1 MPSVGLILDI
11 ILLGVL
17 GAAMHR
23 AWILSKQFEKARGD
37 RAAFEQ
43 LISALNIA
51 AGRAEEAIDGLKDAV
66 KSAGDGLQS
75 KVNNA
80 RALQA
85 ELEIMLQAG
94 DSLAER
100 LQALAEKNR
109 SIAAPHAAPAEPPAR
124 AAAAPHAPAAAPRT
138 RAEKELLDA
147 LRDKTKPAHDK

>member
-1 MPSVGLILDI
+1 MPSLGLVLDI
-11 ILLGVL
+11 VLLGAI

-23 AWILSKQFEKARGD
+23 AWILSRQFEQARSD

-51 AGRAEEAIDGLKDAV
+51 AGRAEAAIEGLKAAV
-66 KSAGDGLQS
+66 TDAGDGLQS
-75 KVNNA
+75 KVNAA
-80 RALQA
+80 RALEG

-100 LQALAEKNR
+100 LQSAAEKSRASAQADTPPR
-109 SIAAPHAAPAEPPAR
+109 SEPAR
-124 AAAAPHAPAAAPRT
+124 TAPPKAAEPRT

-147 LRDKTKPAHDK
+147 LRAKQDG

>member
-1 MPSVGLILDI
+1 MPSLGLVLDI
-11 ILLGVL
+11 VLLGAL
-17 GAAMHR
+17 GAVMHR
-23 AWILSKQFEKARGD
+23 AWILSKQFERTRAD

-51 AGRAEEAIDGLKDAV
+51 AGRAEEAIDGLKEAV
-66 KSAGDGLQS
+66 QSAGDGLQS
-75 KVNNA
+75 KVNSA

-100 LQALAEKNR
+100 LQTLAEKSR
-109 SIAAPHAAPAEPPAR
+109 SSHAPDNAPARPAAAPVAAPAT
-124 AAAAPHAPAAAPRT
+124 APRT

-147 LRDKTKPAHDK
+147 LRDKTKPAHDR

>member
-1 MPSVGLILDI
+1 MPSLGLILDI
-11 ILLGVL
+11 VLLAALGV
-17 GAAMHR
+17 AMHR
-23 AWILSKQFEKARGD
+23 AWVLSKQFEKARGD

-51 AGRAEEAIDGLKDAV
+51 ASRAEEAIDGLKEAV

-85 ELEIMLQAG
+85 ELEIILQAG

-100 LQALAEKNR
+100 LQALAEKSR
-109 SIAAPHAAPAEPPAR
+109 TVQAHTPAPDPTSAKQVAAQ
-124 AAAAPHAPAAAPRT
+124 AAAATPRT
-138 RAEKELLDA
+138 RAEKELMDA
-147 LRDKTKPAHDK
+147 LRDKTKPAHEK

>member
-1 MPSVGLILDI
+1 MPSLGLVLDI
-11 ILLGVL
+11 VLLGAL
-17 GAAMHR
+17 GAVMHR
-23 AWILSKQFEKARGD
+23 AWILSKQFERTRAD

-51 AGRAEEAIDGLKDAV
+51 AGRAEEAIEGLKEAV
-66 KSAGDGLQS
+66 QSAGDGLQS
-75 KVNNA
+75 KVNGA

-100 LQALAEKNR
+100 LQALAEKSR
-109 SIAAPHAAPAEPPAR
+109 SSHAPDDAPAHPAATPAAAPAT
-124 AAAAPHAPAAAPRT
+124 APRT

-147 LRDKTKPAHDK
+147 LRDKTKPAHDR

>member
-1 MPSVGLILDI
+1 MPSLGLILDI
-11 ILLGVL
+11 VLLGAL
-17 GAAMHR
+17 GAVMHR
-23 AWILSKQFEKARGD
+23 AWILSKQFERTRAD

-51 AGRAEEAIDGLKDAV
+51 AGRAEEAIDGLKEAV
-66 KSAGDGLQS
+66 QSAGDGLQS
-75 KVNNA
+75 KVNGA

-100 LQALAEKNR
+100 LQTLAEKSR
-109 SIAAPHAAPAEPPAR
+109 SSHTPAEAPAKPAEPVQ
-124 AAAAPHAPAAAPRT
+124 APAATAPRT

-147 LRDKTKPAHDK
+147 LRDKTKPAHDR